1 MVTVRSPAA
10 SALGLGD
17 IPRENDLTAGP
28 GKGTGKGTGKVKGT
42 IRVVDLPDPE
52 RRRIERH
59 TILWRT
65 AREDAELVVHQ
76 AETFWQEIRAIH
88 PILDVGRSELIT
100 RLQDG
105 LRRARRHHEAQYGRG
120 GDVGAIAYIGTTSC
134 PTWRWAGGFSWRD
147 GAHRPEW
154 MIGHKAK
161 WNHLLVLGSWPD
173 RETAKVEKEAIEW
186 ALPTGLLTNRVADAR
201 GLSARPFAYSFLY
214 ICY

>member
-17 IPRENDLTAGP
+17 IPRENDFTA
-28 GKGTGKGTGKVKGT
+28 GTGKGTGKATGKVKGT
-42 IRVVDLPDPE
+42 SRVVDLPDPE

-105 LRRARRHHEAQYGRG
+105 LRRARRHQEAQYGRG
-120 GDVGAIAYIGTTSC
+120 GDFGAIAYIGTTSC

-161 WNHLLVLGSWPD
+161 WSHLLVLGSWPD

>member
-17 IPRENDLTAGP
+17 IPRENDFTAGP

-105 LRRARRHHEAQYGRG
+105 LRRARRHQEAQYGRG
-120 GDVGAIAYIGTTSC
+120 GDFGAIAYIGTTSC

-161 WNHLLVLGSWPD
+161 WSHLLVLGSWPD

>member
-17 IPRENDLTAGP
+17 IPRENDFTA
-28 GKGTGKGTGKVKGT
+28 GTGKGTGKVKGT

-105 LRRARRHHEAQYGRG
+105 LRRARRHQEAQYGRG
-120 GDVGAIAYIGTTSC
+120 GDFGAIAYIGTTSC

-161 WNHLLVLGSWPD
+161 WSHLLVLGSWPD

>member
-17 IPRENDLTAGP
+17 IPRENDFTA
-28 GKGTGKGTGKVKGT
+28 GTGKGTGKATGKVKGT
-42 IRVVDLPDPE
+42 SRVVDLPDPE

-161 WNHLLVLGSWPD
+161 WSHLLVLGSWPD